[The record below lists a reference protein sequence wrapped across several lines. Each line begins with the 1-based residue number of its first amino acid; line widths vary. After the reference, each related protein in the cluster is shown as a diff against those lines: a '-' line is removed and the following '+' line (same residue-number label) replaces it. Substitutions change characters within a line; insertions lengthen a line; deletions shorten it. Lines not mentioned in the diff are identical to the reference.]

1 MEWVIPCNEK
11 YYDHRGA
18 FANLNTIDWRQSTKV
33 EVGDYVYIY
42 VGRPTSSL
50 MYKCE
55 AIAVDI
61 ENPSND
67 DAIYNK
73 GGLNNA
79 GRYMRLKLIE
89 SYPEGKYKREDLL
102 ENGLKTVQGPTKATP
117 ELIAWLEK

>member
-18 FANLNTIDWRQSTKV
+18 FANLDYIDWRQSTNV
-33 EVGDYVYIY
+33 SVGDIIYIY
-42 VGRPTSSL
+42 VGRPSSSL

-55 AIAVDI
+55 ALDVDI
-61 ENPSND
+61 VNPSNND
-67 DAIYNK
+67 MEYSSTLDQT
-73 GGLNNA
+73 
-79 GRYMRLKLIE
+79 GRYMRLRLIE

-117 ELIAWLEK
+117 ELVAWLEK